1 MADSA
6 RCGQCGEPIAGEP
19 PGIER
24 VQRKPCPK
32 CNSTTRTFSDSVHE
46 EASSSVTAQATIIT
60 YPQKLLTLA
69 RRLIDDG
76 EASVAVVVAH
86 MACEIAT
93 ERSLTEAF
101 VNKGIPHLEDS
112 VTDFLNGYNLANER
126 LRKFYAALTGDEVQT
141 ATFWQGFKESVTRR
155 NKIVHSAHIV
165 TKAEAEA
172 SYTAATDLVSHLR
185 K

>member
-76 EASVAVVVAH
+76 EASVAVVGVRH
-86 MACEIAT
+86 
-93 ERSLTEAF
+93 
-101 VNKGIPHLEDS
+101 G
-112 VTDFLNGYNLANER
+112 
-126 LRKFYAALTGDEVQT
+126 
-141 ATFWQGFKESVTRR
+141 
-155 NKIVHSAHIV
+155 
-165 TKAEAEA
+165 
-172 SYTAATDLVSHLR
+172 
-185 K
+185 